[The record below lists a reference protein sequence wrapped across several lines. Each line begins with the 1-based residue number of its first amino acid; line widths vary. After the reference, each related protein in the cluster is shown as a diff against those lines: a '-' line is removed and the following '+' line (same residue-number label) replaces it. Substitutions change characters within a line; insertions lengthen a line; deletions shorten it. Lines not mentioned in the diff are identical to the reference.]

1 MTEVT
6 VLTRDNPDI
15 NMDEQ
20 SSQFVQV
27 STTNPDGTPMDLTG
41 ATVTWVASF
50 NGVQQIKKDT
60 GTMLVMLDTAPSTT
74 VADAVTLP
82 SNVLTAAQVGGFSPR
97 PNDGWPTKDFAVGD
111 IVNIVDSGGM
121 ESNTI
126 ADIDPEYYTLT
137 MVNPLANAY
146 TTSATVTKIITMFM
160 FDLLPGDTI
169 LPATKSYG
177 TSIIYQHMA
186 LATYPGV
193 MSPEN
198 IRAIPETLVP
208 IKGRMFISPI
218 LDMS

>member
-1 MTEVT
+1 MSEIT

-20 SSQFVQV
+20 SSPFIQV
-27 STTNPDGTPMDLTG
+27 IATNPDGTPMDLTG
-41 ATVTWVASF
+41 SVVTWVASL

-60 GTMLVMLDTAPSTT
+60 LTMQAMLDTAPSTT

-82 SNVLTAAQVGGFSPR
+82 SSVLTVAQVSGFPPR
-97 PNDGWPTKDFAVGD
+97 PNDGWPTKDFAAGD
-111 IVNIVDSGGM
+111 IVNIVDGEMM
-121 ESNTI
+121 EVNTI
-126 ADIDPEYYTLT
+126 ADVGPGLTLT

-177 TSIIYQHMA
+177 TPIIYQHMA
-186 LATYPGV
+186 QAVYPGV

-198 IRAIPETLVP
+198 IRAIAATFVP